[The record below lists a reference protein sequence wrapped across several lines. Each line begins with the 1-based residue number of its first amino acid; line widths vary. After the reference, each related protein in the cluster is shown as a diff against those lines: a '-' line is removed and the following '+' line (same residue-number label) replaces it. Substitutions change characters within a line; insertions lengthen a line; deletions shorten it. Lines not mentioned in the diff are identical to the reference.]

1 MFGKLAQLTIEKD
14 SSVGSFRQ
22 PNGEFSKVAQKG
34 GHKPALKKRERYIIN
49 EPDKFIKSTGK
60 VVKFTASP
68 K

>member
-14 SSVGSFRQ
+14 SSVDSNRA
-22 PNGEFSKVAQKG
+22 PNGDFSKVAQRG
-34 GHKPALKKRERYIIN
+34 GNKPALKKRERYTIN